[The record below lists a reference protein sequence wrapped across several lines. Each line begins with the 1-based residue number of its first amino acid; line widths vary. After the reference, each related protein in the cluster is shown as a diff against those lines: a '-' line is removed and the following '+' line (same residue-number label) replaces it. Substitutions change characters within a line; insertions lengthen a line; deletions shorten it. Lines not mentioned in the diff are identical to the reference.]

1 LQKELPLSSKCKM
14 FNLVIPCAQKSLNL
28 AARICQVSKVW
39 SLWPS
44 MSYVLGGWTLAHEWM
59 FWIMPASSSVT
70 RKGQHPRRE
79 LYGHGN
85 VLFRCSFQDTI
96 DLYRSSDLH
105 IVCIYIY
112 VYIQF
117 MDVVSFSYSF
127 GIFWISPS
135 ISKQKRTQASSFNEL
150 LQCFRFG
157 PWEKLQPCR
166 FSDRRSL
173 FEYGWGPGT
182 WKRHEVSWWVKDDER
197 FVMDENRWTIIWGC
211 IKTIQNQSCYIWG
224 DEHPFYQ
231 LFGVH

>member
-1 LQKELPLSSKCKM
+1 MKPEWRAYLLRGVEATNHHRSAVDFRGVWAMDPKWSNLQIGTAKSVSVKVCGPLGAPVLILIHTDWHHIKNPVFFAKELPLSSKCKM

-39 SLWPS
+39 SLCPS

-112 VYIQF
+112 IYMYI
-117 MDVVSFSYSF
+117 
-127 GIFWISPS
+127 
-135 ISKQKRTQASSFNEL
+135 FNL
-150 LQCFRFG
+150 
-157 PWEKLQPCR
+157 W
-166 FSDRRSL
+166 
-173 FEYGWGPGT
+173 
-182 WKRHEVSWWVKDDER
+182 
-197 FVMDENRWTIIWGC
+197 M
-211 IKTIQNQSCYIWG
+211 
-224 DEHPFYQ
+224 
-231 LFGVH
+231 